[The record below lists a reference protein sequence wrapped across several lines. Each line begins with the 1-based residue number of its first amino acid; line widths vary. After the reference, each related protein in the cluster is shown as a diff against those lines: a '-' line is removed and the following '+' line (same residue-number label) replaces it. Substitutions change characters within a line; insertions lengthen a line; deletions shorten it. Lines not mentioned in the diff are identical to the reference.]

1 VTANP
6 QTFNRYSYVLNSPLT
21 LIDPTGMLTI
31 DPGSRGSGIPFLSL
45 YRNDEMSEGP
55 DQQAQQQ
62 PTEPQVPTSITA
74 EVGDP
79 KPYGNLPLGPNFY
92 FSGMGSLIKFT
103 IRDQQGQPM
112 SNVTT
117 TEAVT
122 PASTVRNTDPVTRAD
137 GTFVDLVGRGNFG
150 PQLTNDEARAAAR
163 DARNNP
169 NNIVQDHVLF
179 IMSPGGSAIAT
190 HSRTF
195 SNVDANGN
203 LRTVVSVNRISNN
216 YTITLTEI
224 KVTQIQPRICLGVI
238 RR

>member
-1 VTANP
+1 M
-6 QTFNRYSYVLNSPLT
+6 YVDT
-21 LIDPTGMLTI
+21 
-31 DPGSRGSGIPFLSL
+31 
-45 YRNDEMSEGP
+45 MSEAVLEKKKAEQA
-55 DQQAQQQ
+55 QQQQQTKPPQQPAQQQ
-62 PTEPQVPTSITA
+62 PTEPQVPTSVTA

-92 FSGMGSLIKFT
+92 FSGMGSLIEFT

-122 PASTVRNTDPVTRAD
+122 PASTVQNPDPVTRAD
-137 GTFVDLVGRGNFG
+137 GTFVDLVGRGSFG
-150 PQLTNDEARAAAR
+150 PQLTNDQARAAAR

-203 LRTVVSVNRISNN
+203 LRPVVSVNGISNN
-216 YTITLTEI
+216 YTIKLSEI
-224 KVTQIQPRICLGVI
+224 KVTQEPTRSKVWV
-238 RR
+238 RS